1 MHKVTFKQFQGFV
14 DGSLSEEQLNEIW
27 PFSDPKKKAEAE
39 RIKKELE
46 MKKKALQAQKDA
58 AWKAAQEKMKGH
70 GGGHGGAPA
79 ARAPGSSPLMT
90 KSTSQMGAGAA
101 RAVERDPYG
110 MAFESSM
117 SDIDAELQLLWPKLE
132 SGEVDLYDILSFTPE
147 ARKLKISQRTHDYL
161 QHMYDQKSQHRRLH
175 PDDDFEQIIMLM
187 MDDLEADYGK

>member
-1 MHKVTFKQFQGFV
+1 MQKVTFKQFQDFV

-58 AWKAAQEKMKGH
+58 AWKAAQEKMKG
-70 GGGHGGAPA
+70 GGHGGAPA
-79 ARAPGSSPLMT
+79 ARAPGSSPLMS
-90 KSTSQMGAGAA
+90 KSTSHMGAGAA
-101 RAVERDPYG
+101 KAVERDPYG
-110 MAFESSM
+110 LAFESSM
-117 SDIDAELQLLWPKLE
+117 ADIDAELQLLWPKLE
-132 SGEVDLYDILSFTPE
+132 SGEVDLYDILSFAPE
-147 ARKLKISQRTHDYL
+147 ARKLHLSQRTHDYL

-175 PDDDFEQIIMLM
+175 PDDDFEEIIMLM